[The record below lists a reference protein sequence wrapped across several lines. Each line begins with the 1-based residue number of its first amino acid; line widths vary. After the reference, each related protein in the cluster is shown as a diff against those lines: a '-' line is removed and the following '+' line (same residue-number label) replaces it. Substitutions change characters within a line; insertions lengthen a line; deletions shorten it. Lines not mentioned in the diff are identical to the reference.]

1 MVIAGQG
8 HQPAHTSVSELI
20 KARLARW
27 WVAEGLGALTEGKN
41 RIPITKGSLMEP
53 RRRLATVTQCQICR
67 SVLFRD
73 SAAYGSCGLGG
84 AHRGWCAPC
93 NRRRA
98 PMRGRDNK
106 T

>member
-73 SAAYGSCGLGG
+73 SAAYVTLGS
-84 AHRGWCAPC
+84 
-93 NRRRA
+93 
-98 PMRGRDNK
+98 
-106 T
+106 TY